1 MWERERE
8 REDRFEYIIKYE
20 NLVNGLKNIYIS
32 FLIYCLIFIKVNI
45 GVRMILIILKYNVL
59 RDKNKCVDLLFFD
72 LFDMCWVDII
82 DWKEKRRE
90 IFCVIM

>member
-8 REDRFEYIIKYE
+8 REDKFEYITKYE
-20 NLVNGLKNIYIS
+20 NLVNGLKTHIS
-32 FLIYCLIFIKVNI
+32 SLIYRLIFIKVNI
-45 GVRMILIILKYNVL
+45 GARTILIILKYNVL
-59 RDKNKCVDLLFFD
+59 RDKNKRADLPLPD

-90 IFCVIM
+90 IFAQ

>member
-8 REDRFEYIIKYE
+8 REDKFEYIMKYE
-20 NLVNGLKNIYIS
+20 NLVNGLKNIYIC

>member
-8 REDRFEYIIKYE
+8 DKFEYIMKYE
-20 NLVNGLKNIYIS
+20 NLVNGLKIYIS

>member
-1 MWERERE
+1 M
-8 REDRFEYIIKYE
+8 KYE

>member
-1 MWERERE
+1 M
-8 REDRFEYIIKYE
+8 KYE

-72 LFDMCWVDII
+72 LFDMC
-82 DWKEKRRE
+82 
-90 IFCVIM
+90 

>member
-1 MWERERE
+1 
-8 REDRFEYIIKYE
+8 
-20 NLVNGLKNIYIS
+20 
-32 FLIYCLIFIKVNI
+32 
-45 GVRMILIILKYNVL
+45 MILIILKYNVL

-90 IFCVIM
+90 IFV